1 MPHKETGE
9 RDEWPPPAM
18 KEGPRDTAGT
28 KERHTAGRG
37 HRRQGSKGAR
47 EQGTQAAGQRKDRDE
62 LRHNGYVLIKG
73 KRLKNF
79 KLQFGHIINEATLTT
94 VQGKR
99 PTPPLPRR
107 RRCLSAL
114 LKFAPYFSANL
125 SLCNSILQNRTFGL
139 ANPEGDKLCSQENVE
154 KRGILGGVILWRA
167 IGRTLSMRPVP
178 S

>member
-37 HRRQGSKGAR
+37 HRRQGAR
-47 EQGTQAAGQRKDRDE
+47 EQGTQAAGQRKGRDE

-79 KLQFGHIINEATLTT
+79 KLQFGHIINEATQATVLGLKARRKEERKRDHPPPATEAKGLLT
-94 VQGKR
+94 
-99 PTPPLPRR
+99 PL
-107 RRCLSAL
+107 
-114 LKFAPYFSANL
+114 K
-125 SLCNSILQNRTFGL
+125 I
-139 ANPEGDKLCSQENVE
+139 
-154 KRGILGGVILWRA
+154 RA
-167 IGRTLSMRPVP
+167 IFFSKPFSMQLNLAKSQSWSPKSRGFAKTR
-178 S
+178 SRKC